1 MDKDVKYRTVIGKS
15 EGVYKEKGSKFLA
28 FLHPVSSEKEVK
40 AVLENYR
47 SEFHDARH
55 HCYAFRIGIQDIIER
70 SNDDGEPSG
79 TAGKPILGQL
89 HSFDITNAMVV
100 VIRYFGGTKLGVS
113 GLINAYKTAA
123 KEALL
128 KAQIVEKELKNVFRI
143 FCDYNE
149 MGQVMGLLKQ
159 QKIDYSEVKMLE
171 NVSMKISLKLSQT
184 KTIIE
189 NLSQAFKTIQIRKI

>member
-1 MDKDVKYRTVIGKS
+1 MDKDVKYRTIGCKS
-15 EGVYKEKGSKFLA
+15 EGLYKEKGSKFLA
-28 FLHPVSSEKEVK
+28 FSHPVSSEKEVK
-40 AVLENYR
+40 SFLENYR
-47 SEFHDARH
+47 LKFHDARH
-55 HCYAFRIGIQDIIER
+55 HCYAFRIGIQDILER

-89 HSFDITNAMVV
+89 HSFEITNAMVV

-113 GLINAYKTAA
+113 GLTNAYKTAT

-128 KAQIVEKELKNVFRI
+128 KARIVEKELKNVFRI

-149 MGQVMGLLKQ
+149 MGQIMSLLKQ
-159 QKIDYSEVKMLE
+159 QKINYSEVEMLE

-184 KTIIE
+184 KKIIGSL
-189 NLSQAFKTIQIRKI
+189 NQVFKTIQIKKI

>member
-1 MDKDVKYRTVIGKS
+1 MKYRTIGCKS
-15 EGVYKEKGSKFLA
+15 EGLYKEKGSKFLA
-28 FLHPVSSEKEVK
+28 FSHPVSSEKEVK
-40 AVLENYR
+40 SFLENYR
-47 SEFHDARH
+47 LKFHDARH
-55 HCYAFRIGIQDIIER
+55 HCYAFRIGIQDILER

-89 HSFDITNAMVV
+89 HSFEITNAMVV

-113 GLINAYKTAA
+113 GLTNAYKTAT

-128 KAQIVEKELKNVFRI
+128 KARIVEKELKNVFRI

-149 MGQVMGLLKQ
+149 MGQIMSLLKQ
-159 QKIDYSEVKMLE
+159 QKINYSEVEMLE

-184 KTIIE
+184 KKIIGSL
-189 NLSQAFKTIQIRKI
+189 NQVFKTIQIKKI